1 VISDLAL
8 RTRFLKPNKGL
19 EKNKLVMIMKK
30 LLHIVSRLIKSTIIV
45 AGIGAFSSCT
55 LYSNFHTVD
64 AGKLYRSG
72 QMNKFSFVS
81 NVKKYHIKSVVNL
94 RHSDKYMVKLEKKW
108 CKDLQL
114 DHYNIPMSRGI
125 NKDRI
130 LEVLELLKKAEKPIL
145 VHCQAGKDRTGLI
158 SAIYV
163 IDFKKQP
170 DKALDQLTLKY
181 LYIRTPGRSYPK
193 IINQYFSETSNG
205 AEKSFEEWLKEDYRQ
220 MIK

>member
-1 VISDLAL
+1 
-8 RTRFLKPNKGL
+8 
-19 EKNKLVMIMKK
+19 
-30 LLHIVSRLIKSTIIV
+30 
-45 AGIGAFSSCT
+45 
-55 LYSNFHTVD
+55 
-64 AGKLYRSG
+64 
-72 QMNKFSFVS
+72 
-81 NVKKYHIKSVVNL
+81 
-94 RHSDKYMVKLEKKW
+94 MVKYTIYGKIFGRNQLFNYWKIDPAKAL
-108 CKDLQL
+108 DYVSVIALQ
-114 DHYNIPMSRGI
+114 I
-125 NKDRI
+125 
-130 LEVLELLKKAEKPIL
+130 AEGSKVL